1 MVVIHSHPENCKRE
15 KNKATIQ
22 VWMMAAKASG
32 DAVLGRHHP
41 PVVPLTGTGI
51 IRTTIGYT
59 IRAALSFARMRS
71 LSMARLN
78 MSARHQTSRMGRGT
92 HVVKLN
98 VYFHSKNLASSTC
111 PC

>member
-78 MSARHQTSRMGRGT
+78 MSARHQTRRMGRGNNK
-92 HVVKLN
+92 VKLISMLIKLKLT
-98 VYFHSKNLASSTC
+98 Y
-111 PC
+111 